1 LVKASCMKSFP
12 QKILGLTVFI
22 VLLVACEKEY
32 SIERGGF
39 SMNALG
45 TLLDS
50 AGFCKQIS
58 VSGNYQVDVNLTST
72 NQIQA
77 NINFITTGKY
87 IIESDTIN
95 GIWFRDSGFVLNT
108 GAKAVSIRGFGKPL
122 LPKTSVFT
130 LKFNGTSCNFAIT
143 TSGSGGSGGGGG
155 DYFPTTKAS
164 NWTYKY
170 IPNIGTLDTFRVTVA
185 EQSFDIDSLKY
196 YQFARSLGDTFF
208 FAKNSNNGNYYALST
223 PEFDYVYIF
232 DSIPGLLILYPFL
245 KESAAVNESWET
257 PEYGIVKLQ
266 VSPGVYELGTA
277 QSKFTIVSKNTA
289 PYTVGGNT
297 YQNVIA
303 VKREINFKPTS
314 GSYRVILSGT
324 SYYAKGFGLIDQ
336 VLGITPNTQAVSITR
351 KPTIF

>member
-1 LVKASCMKSFP
+1 MKSYT
-12 QKILGLTVFI
+12 QKIAGLCIFTL
-22 VLLVACEKEY
+22 LLVACEKEY
-32 SIERGGF
+32 SIEKGGF
-39 SMNALG
+39 SMSALG

-50 AGFCKQIS
+50 AGSCKQIS
-58 VSGNYQVDVNLTST
+58 VSGDYQVDVNLTST

-77 NINFITTGKY
+77 NVNFITTGKY

-122 LPKTSVFT
+122 LPKTSVYT
-130 LKFNGTSCNFAIT
+130 LKFNGTFCNFTVT

-170 IPNIGTLDTFRVTVA
+170 DPNIGTLDTFRVTVA
-185 EQSFDIDSLKY
+185 EQTFDIDSLKY
-196 YQFARSLGDTFF
+196 YQFARSVGDTFF
-208 FAKNSNNGNYYALST
+208 FAKNTSNGNYYALST

-232 DSIPGLLILYPFL
+232 DSIPSSLILYPFL
-245 KESAAVNESWET
+245 KESAAPNESWET

-266 VSPGVYELGTA
+266 VSPGTYELGTTK
-277 QSKFTIVSKNTA
+277 SKFTIVSKNTA

-303 VKREINFKPTS
+303 VKREISFKPTA
-314 GSYRVILSGT
+314 GSYRVIFSGT

-336 VLGITPNTQAVSITR
+336 VLGLTPNNQLVSITR

>member
-1 LVKASCMKSFP
+1 MVKASCMKSFP
-12 QKILGLTVFI
+12 QKILGLTVVI

-130 LKFNGTSCNFAIT
+130 LIFNGTSCNFAVT
-143 TSGSGGSGGGGG
+143 TFGSGGSGGGGG